1 MASALRPILVSVC
14 YVNFSMLIRHL
25 NLVYMDEIKQINHLY
40 ENPINIWET
49 ISETIL
55 FVHRSHRE
63 YIKTVG
69 IYKIAPS
76 YSTAIV
82 LDKLIQQAL

>member
-1 MASALRPILVSVC
+1 M
-14 YVNFSMLIRHL
+14 
-25 NLVYMDEIKQINHLY
+25 
-40 ENPINIWET
+40 
-49 ISETIL
+49 SETIL
-55 FVHRSHRE
+55 FVHRSHLE

-76 YSTAIV
+76 YSTGIV